1 MGEEFVCRWL
11 VTAGFEPDSPAERF
25 TRTFVVTPEDWG
37 SGDVPG
43 QRLRSSRQ
51 QEATTYA
58 ARLMSDEALTWV
70 RLDYRSPDGS
80 ATDVHTPGVDD

>member
-1 MGEEFVCRWL
+1 MVDEFVCRWR
-11 VTAGFEPDSPAERF
+11 VTAGFEADSPAERY

-58 ARLMSDEALTWV
+58 SRLMSDQALAWV
-70 RLDYRSPDGS
+70 RLDYRSQDGL
-80 ATDVHTPGVDD
+80 AGEGHAPRVDG

>member
-1 MGEEFVCRWL
+1 MAERFVCRWL
-11 VTAGFEPDSPAERF
+11 VTAGFETDTPAERF

-58 ARLMSDEALTWV
+58 SRLMSDLAFAWV
-70 RLDYRSPDGS
+70 RLEYRSQAGPANDGHAPD
-80 ATDVHTPGVDD
+80 VDG

>member
-1 MGEEFVCRWL
+1 MGEPFVCRWL

-51 QEATTYA
+51 REATTYA
-58 ARLMSDEALTWV
+58 SRLMSDGAFAWV
-70 RLDYRSPDGS
+70 QVDYRSQDGS
-80 ATDVHTPGVDD
+80 ASEDQAPDVED